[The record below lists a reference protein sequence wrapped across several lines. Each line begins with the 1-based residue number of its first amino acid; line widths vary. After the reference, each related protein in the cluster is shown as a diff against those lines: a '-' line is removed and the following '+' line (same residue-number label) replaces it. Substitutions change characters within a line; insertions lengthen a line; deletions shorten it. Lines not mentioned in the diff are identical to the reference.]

1 MDKIRGENQEWKIKG
16 SGSGGG
22 KGGGGGGTP
31 TEEPDTLR
39 SRSEASVLVALCEGE
54 IEGFPTDVADDRGKF
69 IYLDGTPLIASNGSP
84 NFNTKGNQDVTVR
97 FSTGTQSQS
106 PLQGFNDVRIE
117 QSLGAKVTRQGGR
130 VSATTTR
137 ADLNRI
143 VVRIGVGSLFKVE
156 DDGDIKATEVEFNIT
171 ILDFL
176 GGVIVDDNLDIS
188 GKSRG
193 PFDREYF
200 YSLSGTG
207 PWTVRV
213 RRRSDDAKDLQ
224 ENNDLY
230 FKAIIGILDDKLSYP
245 NTSMLGMK
253 FSAEAFTSVPRVS
266 AELKGMKIRVPTGVG
281 ANGVWGGGFTY
292 EYNNN
297 PAWVLYDLMTNER
310 YGAGLYIEADD
321 VDIYSLYQIAQY
333 CDEQVSDGKGGT
345 EKRFTFNG
353 IINNRAEAYEVMNG
367 IAAVFRGMIYF
378 AQGVIMATQD
388 RPGNVV
394 RQFSPANVVVEVD
407 DRGEVTRPPFTY
419 EGTALKARKT
429 AALVSWNDRDDMYKS
444 KVEYV
449 EDAAAIQRYKYR
461 ETEIRAFGCTKIGQA
476 RRLGYWTLLTDLN
489 ETETVT
495 FKVSAEGF
503 FLMPGEIIE
512 IADPYKSAGVAA
524 GTLAAGSTTGV
535 VLDRVVT
542 LADGVSYEIIIRD
555 GSNELRAAVT
565 SSAGVTDDI
574 SVSPSFT
581 TAPDT
586 GSPWLIREASTEA
599 KKYRVVGL
607 AEDNGLVTVLATEYY
622 EAKYDMVDNL
632 QIVSPQLTSIAT
644 SNLIGLPQVNSSSI
658 SFSGL

>member
-1 MDKIRGENQEWKIKG
+1 MNELRKENQTWLIQG
-16 SGSGGG
+16 AGGG
-22 KGGGGGGTP
+22 KGGKAP
-31 TEEPDTLR
+31 QEEPDTLR
-39 SRSEASVLVALCEGE
+39 SRGEAGIVVALCEGE
-54 IEGFPTDVADDRGKF
+54 IEGFPTAEVGKH
-69 IYLDGTPLIASNGSP
+69 IYLDGTPLIGANGGS
-84 NFNTKGNQDVTVR
+84 NFNTKGDQDVEIQFT
-97 FSTGTQSQS
+97 TGTQSQA
-106 PLQGFNDVRIE
+106 PLAGFNDVRIE
-117 QSLGAKVTRQGGR
+117 QSVGVKVTKQTGR

-137 ADLNRI
+137 SDLNRI
-143 VVRIGVGSLFKVE
+143 VVRIGIGSLFKVE
-156 DDGDIKATEVEFNIT
+156 DDGDIKADRVRFSIEIF
-171 ILDFL
+171 DFI
-176 GGVIVDDNLDIS
+176 GEYPIASGQQEIW

-200 YSLSGTG
+200 YNLSGTG

-213 RRRSDDAKDLQ
+213 SRISDDPADLK
-224 ENNDLY
+224 NNSDLY
-230 FKAIIGILDDKLSYP
+230 FKAVIGILNDRLSYP
-245 NTSMLGMK
+245 NTSILGMK

-266 AELKGMKIRVPTGVG
+266 VELKGTKLRVPTGVSEG
-281 ANGVWGGGFTY
+281 GVWGGDFTY
-292 EYNNN
+292 EYSNN

-321 VDIYSLYQIAQY
+321 IDIYSLYQIAQY

-388 RPGNVV
+388 RPGSVV

-407 DRGEVTRPPFTY
+407 DRGEVTRPPFSY

-524 GTLAAGSTTGV
+524 GTLAAGGTTGL
-535 VLDRVVT
+535 VLDRAVT
-542 LADGVSYEIIIRD
+542 LTEGTSYEIIIRD
-555 GSNELRAAVT
+555 GSSELRAAVT
-565 SSAGVTDDI
+565 SGAGVTANI
-574 SVSPSFT
+574 SVSPAFT
-581 TAPDT
+581 VAPDA
-586 GSPWLIREASTEA
+586 GSPWLIREASAEA
-599 KKYRVVGL
+599 KKYRVIGL
-607 AEDNGLVTVLATEYY
+607 TEDQGLVTVLATEYY

-644 SNLIGLPQVNSSSI
+644 SNLIGLPQVSASSI